1 MSRFPAARTGR
12 LTAVRGSGLAAR
24 PAIAADPFL
33 SLAEAASMAPARLRC
48 LGRNESWLRKHLATG
63 VALSSL
69 VLVALGGCAGTPIAA
84 ERAARDRVAQVGEQ
98 LRPGH
103 ARPALPQLQP
113 AAPLDTYMRYAVLN
127 HPAVEG
133 AYYEWRAAVEDI
145 TPARSL
151 PDPQFTFEADI
162 SDMLMTFMP
171 GLMVDYMTPGKR
183 AAMGREAAAGSEVA
197 YRYYVTTVLRTAAA
211 LRKAWIE
218 LAFIDEAVGL
228 REAALRSIEQ
238 SLALSGADYSTGFG
252 MATLEDQ
259 VRSLNSA
266 EQVRSELG
274 ALQDR
279 RAAARTR
286 FKSALGL
293 APTDV
298 DPAWPATGLTAS
310 TLPSEEQLW
319 RLARAAN
326 PEIATMQAMVEM
338 TVAGVEVAQ
347 KTRTPDFGL
356 GGMVD
361 VKADP
366 LMVRPTAKVT
376 LPIWRDKIAATIAA
390 AEARHDAAVAR
401 LDAEQLNVAAEL
413 ARMFYM
419 VRESDRMI
427 GYIEKT
433 ALPNLERVL
442 ASAVAG
448 LQTGMSRAGEIP
460 ATQLMALELEL
471 ERLGAL
477 RQREDAVTDI
487 SLMVAEVAPAGAP
500 MAAAA
505 SPQ

>member
-1 MSRFPAARTGR
+1 V
-12 LTAVRGSGLAAR
+12 LGLKP
-24 PAIAADPFL
+24 PAI
-33 SLAEAASMAPARLRC
+33 
-48 LGRNESWLRKHLATG
+48 GI
-63 VALSSL
+63 ALFSV

-84 ERAARDRVAQVGEQ
+84 ERAARDGVTQLGDL
-98 LRPGH
+98 LRP
-103 ARPALPQLQP
+103 ARATPALPALQP
-113 AAPLDTYMRYAVLN
+113 ASPLDTYLRYAVLN

-145 TPARSL
+145 TPARSQA
-151 PDPQFTFEADI
+151 DPQFTFEADI

-183 AAMGREAAAGSEVA
+183 AAMGREAAAVSDVA
-197 YRYYVTTVLRTAAA
+197 YRQYVTTVLRTAAA

-218 LAFIDEAVGL
+218 LAFIEEVVGL
-228 REAALRSIEQ
+228 REAALGEITQ

-252 MATLEDQ
+252 MATLEIQ
-259 VRSLNSA
+259 VRSVNSA
-266 EQVRSELG
+266 EHVRTELG

-286 FKSALGL
+286 FKSALGIS
-293 APTDV
+293 PTDA

-310 TLPSEEQLW
+310 TLPSEKKLW
-319 RLARAAN
+319 QLARTAN
-326 PEIATMQAMVEM
+326 PEIATMQAMVDM

-356 GGMVD
+356 GGMAD
-361 VKADP
+361 FKADP
-366 LMVRPTAKVT
+366 LMVRPTGTVT

-390 AEARHDAAVAR
+390 AEARHDAAIAR
-401 LDAEQLNVAAEL
+401 LDAEQLHVAAEL

-419 VRESDRMI
+419 VRESDRTI
-427 GYIEKT
+427 AYIETT

-448 LQTGMSRAGEIP
+448 LQTGMSRAAEIP
-460 ATQLMALELEL
+460 ATRLMALDMEL

-487 SLMVAEVAPAGAP
+487 SLMIADVAPAGAP
-500 MAAAA
+500 LIGRDGG
-505 SPQ
+505 QNKVTNIK